1 MLEDLSLSPSI
12 FSHVKIFSLLFGL
25 TVLSFTVFVGPHSFG
40 SASIIHVDSAATGS
54 GDGTSWIDAKTDL
67 RLALAAAQAGDEV
80 RVVRGTY
87 HPSPG
92 TNRTDTFLINQGIT
106 LLGGFEPGMDDP
118 LERRIHEEEN
128 RTVLSGNIGNQG
140 SNAGN
145 LFHVVTVGTF
155 SGTLVIDGFVIRDGN
170 RTATI
175 SEEPQAGAQ
184 GGAGLA
190 AEQANGLLVIRNCSF
205 RNNIARGRNGTSN
218 GQEGITIL
226 GGAVHAPLSVR
237 FEDCLFFGNEARGGN
252 GANSSSIH
260 ISGADG
266 GHARGGAVWTLDGE
280 FKRCYFEWNWAYG
293 GQGGN
298 GRQGGNGSSSGSGGQ
313 NASAGG
319 SGGDAWGGAV
329 IASIGFVKETY
340 FHGNHA
346 RPGGGGAGGRGGH
359 GAAGNNG
366 TNGTNSDFSADGGPG
381 GNGSSGGNGGAGGHG
396 GSSGSARGGAFHGLA
411 FMTSQHIED
420 CVFVGNTVASASGGA
435 GGNGGNRGKGGNGGD
450 GGYSWL
456 GNGGNG
462 GNGGSTGSSGAG
474 GNAGAAGDAIGGAVY
489 FADARFKLV
498 NESTFAHN
506 WVYDRGSGGARGA
519 PGGGIGFGEGGK
531 GGTSTWGWPG
541 TNGSPGTINTPGFTG
556 AAAPPVVLS
565 GAAVYALEVEAGS
578 QVQTF
583 NSFYWKNFVIS
594 GPGHFG
600 GARPGSMSGTN
611 FTSDNLIQGSGNPLT
626 GPQSGF
632 LVQPWTGSG
641 WDQDPNDN
649 NYGDLRRRVNLIGTN
664 AGVNTDSF
672 QTANSTDIAGNPRI
686 LNGTIS
692 LGAYEMEMTDFQT
705 EHGFIGE
712 MLNANGDEFDNF
724 FHYMLGN
731 NPEEPLNRAHLGVMT
746 VNEGQVTVNFRRRPN
761 AIQGGEHYE
770 GSTDLENWTVL
781 EPGFDY
787 VETSTFTGVSIEDVE
802 MTILVEPGGQWFWRR
817 VISRW

>member
-1 MLEDLSLSPSI
+1 MKILSLFIST
-12 FSHVKIFSLLFGL
+12 
-25 TVLSFTVFVGPHSFG
+25 TVLSLIVFVGTPSTGF
-40 SASIIHVDSAATGS
+40 AEVIHVDPAATGS
-54 GDGTSWIDAKTDL
+54 GDGTSWTNAMTDL
-67 RLALAAAQAGDEV
+67 RLALAGAQAGDEV
-80 RVVRGTY
+80 WVARGTY
-87 HPSPG
+87 LPSPG
-92 TNRTDTFLINQGIT
+92 TNRTDTFLINHGIT

-118 LERRIHEEEN
+118 MQRRIHEEEN

-155 SGTLVIDGFVIRDGN
+155 SGTLIIDGFVIRDGN
-170 RTATI
+170 RTATV
-175 SEEPQAGAQ
+175 SEEPEAGAR

-190 AEQANGLLVIRNCSF
+190 AANGNGLLVVRNCSF
-205 RNNIARGRNGTSN
+205 RNNIARGLNGTSN
-218 GQEGITIL
+218 GEDGVTIL

-252 GANSSSIH
+252 GANSGSIH
-260 ISGADG
+260 FSGADG
-266 GHARGGAVWTLDGE
+266 GDARGGAVWTLDGE
-280 FKRCYFEWNWAYG
+280 FKRCYFEWNWAIG
-293 GQGGN
+293 GQGGG
-298 GRQGGNGSSSGSGGQ
+298 GRQGANGASSGAGGQ

-329 IASIGFVKETY
+329 IALGGYVKETY

-346 RPGGGGAGGRGGH
+346 RPGVGGAGGRGGH

-366 TNGTNSDFSADGGPG
+366 TNGTTGFTDSGTAG

-396 GSSGSARGGAFHGLA
+396 GPSGSARGGAFHGLVG
-411 FMTSQHIED
+411 FGGQPIED

-435 GGNGGNRGKGGNGGD
+435 GGNGGNRGKGGNGGN
-450 GGYSWL
+450 GGDSTF
-456 GNGGNG
+456 GNGGRG

-489 FADARFKLV
+489 FADARFKLL

-519 PGGGIGFGEGGK
+519 NGGGVGIGEGGS
-531 GGTSTWGWPG
+531 GGTSTFGSDG
-541 TNGSPGTINTPGFTG
+541 ANGSAGTVHITGFPGAP
-556 AAAPPVVLS
+556 APPVVLS
-565 GAAVYALEVEAGS
+565 GAAVYALEVEPGS

-611 FTSDNLIQGSGNPLT
+611 FTSDIIISDLGGDSLT

-632 LVQPWTGSG
+632 LIQPWTGSG
-641 WDQDPNDN
+641 WDQDPNNN
-649 NYGDLRRRVNLIGTN
+649 NYGDLRRRVNSIGTN

-712 MLNANGDEFDNF
+712 TLNANGDEFDNF
-724 FHYMLGN
+724 IHYMLGN

-746 VNEGQVTVNFRRRPN
+746 INEGQLTINFRRRPN
-761 AIQGGEHYE
+761 AIHGVEHYE
-770 GSTDLENWTVL
+770 GSTDLETWTVL

-802 MTILVEPGGQWFWRR
+802 MTFLGEPAPLWFWRR
-817 VISRW
+817 VIVR